1 LILLNNKKIARSGRF
16 GISIIEVLISMAV
29 ATIGVFGVM
38 ALIPFAINQSQR
50 GLDSDLANSFGR
62 NAIEVLQI
70 KGVFQS
76 TPITNQTGTNSTEV
90 LPSIVFPSPVLHD
103 ECETVFLGAEKVVGN
118 YSIES
123 LGLEF
128 PGDVRNEFGLVHLD
142 PVGVAYRGGPI
153 TSFTVDAEQA
163 DPLIVIPSVTLRNND
178 SRGPVRGIKSRY
190 SFAEAM
196 NLCSTGDDLIV
207 GSQRI
212 DSTTGNVETLDI
224 APPQQ
229 YHDMAGTRPLK
240 RQAARKISWSV
251 MLNPSKHSA
260 AIKETAADEASPL
273 SHFKT
278 WVLTYSGRSFGNTAF
293 STRILNPPGK
303 YGLGVPPDRQ
313 PELTRLTLA
322 NPVDD
327 DLPIAKGSWVMLI
340 NLIPVPDYGAFQ
352 NPQLP
357 LSHPFAET
365 RYRADE
371 VGYDKQVK
379 FARVARVDRTSNPN
393 EVVIDGSPFEIFPIP
408 LSRSGGTYMVY
419 LPDVINVYERTV
431 KIER

>member
-1 LILLNNKKIARSGRF
+1 
-16 GISIIEVLISMAV
+16 MAV

-62 NAIEVLQI
+62 NAIEILQI

-76 TPITNQTGTNSTEV
+76 TAVTNLTGTNSTEV
-90 LPSIVFPSPVLHD
+90 LQSIAFPSPVLHN
-103 ECETVFLGAEKVVGN
+103 ECETVFLGIEKVVGN

-128 PGDVRNEFGLVHLD
+128 PGDDRSGAGLVHLD
-142 PVGVAYRGGPI
+142 PVGVAYRSGPI
-153 TSFTVDAEQA
+153 TSFTVDADQA
-163 DPLIVIPSVTLRNND
+163 DPQIVIPSVTLRNND
-178 SRGPVRGIKSRY
+178 LSGPIRGIMSRY

-196 NLCSTGDDLIV
+196 SLCSTGDDLV
-207 GSQRI
+207 FGSQRL
-212 DSTTGNVETLDI
+212 DSATGSVETLDV

-229 YHDMAGTRPLK
+229 FHDMAGDRPLK
-240 RQAARKISWSV
+240 SQAARKISWSV

-260 AIKETAADEASPL
+260 TIKETAADASSPL
-273 SHFKT
+273 SHFWT
-278 WVLTYSGRSFGNTAF
+278 WVLTYSGRSFDGTAF
-293 STRILNPPGK
+293 RTRILNPPGK

-313 PELTRLTLA
+313 PKLTRLTLA
-322 NPVDD
+322 NPISDD
-327 DLPIAKGSWVMLI
+327 SPIAKGSWVMVI
-340 NLIPVPDYGAFQ
+340 NLLPEPDYAAFQ
-352 NPQLP
+352 SPQLP
-357 LSHPFAET
+357 LSFPFSGT

-371 VGYDKQVK
+371 AGYDKQVK
-379 FARVARVDRTSNPN
+379 FARVASVDRTSN
-393 EVVIDGSPFEIFPIP
+393 EVVIDGIPFEIFPIP